1 MWDEAFHGRLPPNVT
16 VCELFIYSVEWLS
29 NMIYVVVI
37 VSQIFQSVTNQIKL
51 FTDYISFLIC
61 YSMK

>member
-1 MWDEAFHGRLPPNVT
+1 MWDEAFHGRLPSNVT

-37 VSQIFQSVTNQIKL
+37 VSQIFQS
-51 FTDYISFLIC
+51 C
-61 YSMK
+61 YESNKII